1 MKPKVI
7 IFDEPTGRLDE
18 LSLNKFMRVLMR
30 LKEEGHTIV
39 VITHDMELA
48 ALADRVVAMNQGQV
62 SAARFR
68 GGNESFTLR

>member
-18 LSLNKFMRVLMR
+18 LSLNKFMRV
-30 LKEEGHTIV
+30 KEEGHTIV

-62 SAARFR
+62 SATRFR

>member
-1 MKPKVI
+1 
-7 IFDEPTGRLDE
+7 
-18 LSLNKFMRVLMR
+18 MRVLMR